1 MFTAINLVKL
11 WQKGF
16 YVHLNV
22 SSQPTLKEP
31 TSGYCRC
38 REFNVTLTSET
49 ILALLQLVFDLW
61 RQTFVWSS
69 EYWAEGRSTRI
80 VRDMLTFYIKTP
92 TTGRY
97 HLNPKL
103 LAHKLTSPK
112 LQNWLTLMFRG
123 LISPTDENWLTINKN
138 SFHFI
143 LFK

>member
-1 MFTAINLVKL
+1 MAKGFLCSLQLIWSNNGERVSMFTAINLVKL

-61 RQTFVWSS
+61 R
-69 EYWAEGRSTRI
+69 
-80 VRDMLTFYIKTP
+80 
-92 TTGRY
+92 
-97 HLNPKL
+97 
-103 LAHKLTSPK
+103 
-112 LQNWLTLMFRG
+112 
-123 LISPTDENWLTINKN
+123 
-138 SFHFI
+138 
-143 LFK
+143 